1 MPVWGLSDLAGT
13 ELVAPSGCSTLSIL
27 VGTIG
32 TLDPPLLP
40 TSNLEVIG
48 CSFDANGSCVNM
60 NKCNPVWQQK
70 WNQMLA
76 NLDHSQTQDYAY
88 FQLNTP

>member
-1 MPVWGLSDLAGT
+1 MPVWGLSDLTET
-13 ELVAPSGCSTLSIL
+13 ELVAPSGCTTLSIM

-40 TSNLEVIG
+40 TSTLKVIG

-60 NKCNPVWQQK
+60 NKCNPVWQQNR
-70 WNQMLA
+70 NQMLA

-88 FQLNTP
+88 LQLDTS